1 MIARIRR
8 RYRDANL
15 VVRTKAPQLLIVLMA
30 VSVLVLI
37 PAVTRGLAGDYLIV
51 ALDLVIFAIMV
62 GSIVLLNRGRF
73 RAASIIS
80 VAATTLV
87 MIALASI
94 ADHSSPLGIYVTT
107 LYLVPSLLLGL
118 IVSETEWHIVGIAT
132 VGVGAILGITYVV
145 ALPSIEPELAGMV
158 PTHITTGLTIYVL
171 ITLMTFLSARYTR
184 QAMEQVEM
192 SALESSRTIDRIGD
206 ISASAETSAESAEAI
221 RKDYGIVGGK
231 VEEITSTL
239 SYFQDAIGELRT
251 SAGKALE
258 AVRMISERALA
269 FHGQVEEQ
277 NTVVQETTAA
287 VNQMSASLDMV
298 AKITKDK
305 EAASDALLSATREG
319 LSVLEQASSAFD
331 ATTREM
337 ESLIEISRII
347 SDIAD
352 RTNLL
357 SMNAAIEAAHAGER
371 GKGFAVVSDEIRTL
385 AGSTAE
391 NSTVISNN
399 LGRIIEFVSQTRA
412 HVTATREFMGRIS
425 SEVQEVGAAF
435 SEIAG
440 SAAELAQGGKEV
452 MLAMNV
458 LQESSVSIRDGSD
471 DISRQQQDAKARMEN
486 VGTVVQSME
495 SATDHAGKAVVAISS
510 AMHSL
515 RATIDDSNDQQD
527 RLRESIIRL
536 ARGS

>member
-94 ADHSSPLGIYVTT
+94 ADHSSPLGIYGTT

>member
-94 ADHSSPLGIYVTT
+94 ADHSSLLGIYGTT